1 MREHSF
7 RTLFAS
13 SRWLFWTTSFSS
25 TRKARDDDED
35 DLLEL
40 PVLNSFSQFQPLK
53 AFPGVFSELSS
64 SLTDFMLNVWIYSST
79 SSEFSSSFKTMLTPD
94 RFEETLLDLEAASV
108 LWDFKFKA
116 LYFHPNLSRK
126 FFPPNRYVSSSLY
139 QEAFLFFLLAILSA
153 FLNFL
158 SHNFAV

>member
-7 RTLFAS
+7 RMLFAS
-13 SRWLFWTTSFSS
+13 SRWLFWATSFSS
-25 TRKARDDDED
+25 TLKALDEDED
-35 DLLEL
+35 DHLEP
-40 PVLNSFSQFQPLK
+40 PVLNSFSQFQPLT
-53 AFPGVFSELSS
+53 FPGVFSEFSS
-64 SLTDFMLNVWIYSST
+64 SLTDFMLNVWIYSNT
-79 SSEFSSSFKTMLTPD
+79 SSEFSSSFNTILTPD
-94 RFEETLLDLEAASV
+94 KFDETLLDLEAASV

-139 QEAFLFFLLAILSA
+139 QDAFLFFFHAILSA

-158 SHNFAV
+158 SHNLAV